1 MTMTP
6 EVQAKRDHM
15 RRVVRTYVPKSLAKT
30 HPLEYMRALRQPD
43 LESAYR
49 VLARL
54 PRDVRNRHR
63 ISKPWRRVASHQE
76 RKPETTSH
84 YTLSAVNFDLPA
96 GPDRP
101 VPTCAVPQF
110 SDGAFVPA
118 NNYPKNPNPKG
129 RRRPKSYI
137 GEYNADKGRHEYGE
151 NRQPHNI

>member
-1 MTMTP
+1 M
-6 EVQAKRDHM
+6 
-15 RRVVRTYVPKSLAKT
+15 PKSLAKT
-30 HPLEYMRALRQPD
+30 HPLEYLRALRQPD

-63 ISKPWRRVASHQE
+63 ISKPWRRVPSYQE
-76 RKPETTSH
+76 RKPATTSN

-101 VPTCAVPQF
+101 VPTGAVPQF
-110 SDGAFVPA
+110 SEHSYMPL
-118 NNYPKNPNPKG
+118 NNDAKRQRPKT

-151 NRQPHNI
+151 DRQPRNI